1 MSVWLLQ
8 RGRLSSLHRQQID
21 TSSGIDLLL
30 VPFLA
35 VTLFVRV
42 LTDNLSPADSRHTGS
57 LNLSGAIAVL
67 LMLVAVGMLL
77 RHRHGIVAT
86 ALAVL
91 WLCIWT
97 AIAVNT
103 NGASGET
110 IREGVREI
118 SVVAVFVIV
127 YNARGVVTVPIAARL
142 VQLMGFVPALV
153 AVYQLVTFTGSNRPY
168 GTFAHPDTGAMFL
181 AIAAT
186 ASLWLY
192 LDGGRRR
199 LDAVLMAL
207 FAAALVATGSIDGL
221 ITLAA
226 MLTTLGLL
234 RPGSLRGKLGLC
246 AISGVVVLAFFATPL
261 GSDHI
266 ARESKTNIE
275 ATAEPNSSLS
285 WRLHKWKTLIPEWE
299 KSPIFGRGLGT
310 TTTGVG
316 PPGNPYVRKPPH
328 NEYIRYLVETGVV
341 GLTILLAALT
351 LLIRGL
357 LRRRRIPGLD
367 AGAPN
372 APTFALV
379 VILGCL
385 VNSLADNTLLASPT
399 GYAAALIIAAVLA
412 LPVGSITRPGM
423 QQSS

>member
-1 MSVWLLQ
+1 MSVWLSQ
-8 RGRLSSLHRQQID
+8 RGRLSSWHRSLD
-21 TSSGIDLLL
+21 TASGIDLLL

-35 VTLFVRV
+35 VMLFVRV

-77 RHRHGIVAT
+77 RRRHGVLAT

-97 AIAVNT
+97 AIAANT

-110 IREGVREI
+110 VREGVREI

-127 YNARGVVTVPIAARL
+127 YNARGVVTVPIATRL

-153 AVYQLVTFTGSNRPY
+153 ALYQLVTFTGTHRPY
-168 GTFAHPDTGAMFL
+168 GTFAHPDTAAMFF
-181 AIAAT
+181 AIVAT
-186 ASLWLY
+186 ASLWRY
-192 LDGGRRR
+192 LDDGRRR

-207 FAAALVATGSIDGL
+207 LAAALVATASIDGL

-226 MLTTLGLL
+226 MLTALGLL
-234 RPGSLRGKLGLC
+234 RPGSLRGKLGPC
-246 AISGVVVLAFFATPL
+246 AIAGVVVLAFFATPL
-261 GSDHI
+261 GSHRI
-266 ARESKTNIE
+266 AKESTTNIE
-275 ATAEPNSSLS
+275 TTGEPNSSLE
-285 WRLHKWKTLIPEWE
+285 WRLHKWKTLIPVWE
-299 KSPIFGRGLGT
+299 KSPIFGQGLGT
-310 TTTGVG
+310 TTTGEG
-316 PPGNPYVRKPPH
+316 APRNPYVRKPPH
-328 NEYIRYLVETGVV
+328 NEYIRYLVETGVI
-341 GLTILLAALT
+341 GLTILLVALM

-357 LRRRRIPGLD
+357 VHRRRIPGTLD
-367 AGAPN
+367 GGTLN
-372 APTFALV
+372 APSLALAIIV
-379 VILGCL
+379 GGL

-412 LPVGSITRPGM
+412 SPVGSITRPGR